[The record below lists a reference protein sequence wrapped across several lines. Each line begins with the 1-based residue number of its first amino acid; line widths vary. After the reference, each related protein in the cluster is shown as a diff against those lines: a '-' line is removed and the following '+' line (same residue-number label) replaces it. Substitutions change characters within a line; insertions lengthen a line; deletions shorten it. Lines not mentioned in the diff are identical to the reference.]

1 MLTESDVRARLDTW
15 TVPTLVRRNA
25 EQFGHTPA
33 LSWADDTH
41 TWADVRAQI
50 AAVAH
55 GLSAAGLRRGD
66 RMLIDISSRPEHWI
80 VDFAAVHL
88 GALPCTTY
96 ATLSTEQIRHVATH
110 SAATVIV
117 LEGAAQLH
125 RWRPVLDELPN
136 LRAVALLDAAAVP
149 DGESLFVSYDE
160 LRRGGQDLHRRDPD
174 VFENWTDTPQQADP
188 VCMIY
193 TSGTT
198 GAPKGVV
205 LSHENVLYQAAGQEL
220 IRPVEDHPRTVA
232 YLPLAHVA
240 ERVLGMYLLLLS
252 AGHATVCPDQAQLVP
267 TLTAVRPHGFFG
279 VPRVW
284 EKIAAGIQG
293 LLDGLPGEQRS
304 AIDQA
309 REVAS
314 TVYRIRADGGEPP
327 AEVADAFERAEGA
340 VLRPLRQQLGL
351 DQAERLG
358 SGAAPIPASVLEFFG
373 SLGMTIMEVWGLSET
388 TGAATSTLPA
398 KYRAGTVGMPMPGM
412 EARIAEDG
420 EVEVRGPLV
429 FLGYLGED
437 GDIRPDTDP
446 DGWLPTGDIGFFD
459 DDGFITITDRKKEL
473 IVTSSGKNVA
483 PSKAEG
489 LLRTHPL
496 VGYAAIIG
504 DRRPYITAL
513 LTLDEEAAPAWA
525 KARGLDA
532 TDVGELAAHPDVLA
546 ALEQAVEDAN
556 AQLARPEQIKRHR
569 VLARPW
575 TPESGELTPTMKL
588 KRRVI
593 GERYA
598 ADIEN
603 LYVTEGKVV
612 PS

>member
-1 MLTESDVRARLDTW
+1 MLTESDVRASLGDA
-15 TVPTLVRRNA
+15 TVPSLVRRNA
-25 EQFGHTPA
+25 ERCGDKPA
-33 LSWADDTH
+33 LSGSDGTH
-41 TWADVRAQI
+41 TWADVREQI

-55 GLSAAGLRRGD
+55 GLSAAGLGRGD
-66 RMLIDISSRPEHWI
+66 RMLIDVTSRPEHWI

-110 SAATVIV
+110 SAATVVV

-125 RWRPVLDELPN
+125 RWRPVLDALPN
-136 LRAVALLDAAAVP
+136 LRAVVVLDAAEIP
-149 DGESLFVSYDE
+149 EGESVFVSYDE
-160 LRRGGQDLHRRDPD
+160 LRRGGADLHRRDPAA
-174 VFENWTDTPQQADP
+174 VERWADTPRQSDP

-205 LSHENVLYQAAGQEL
+205 LSHENVLYQAAAQEL
-220 IRPVEDHPRTVA
+220 IRPVEDHPRMVA

-267 TLTAVRPHGFFG
+267 TLQKIRPHGFFG

-293 LLDGLPGEQRS
+293 ILGGLPEDQRA
-304 AIDQA
+304 AIERA
-309 REVAS
+309 REVAA
-314 TVYRIRADGGEPP
+314 TVYGIRADGGEPAP
-327 AEVADAFERAEGA
+327 EVADAFDRADRA
-340 VLRPLRQQLGL
+340 VLRPLREQLGL
-351 DQAERLG
+351 GEAERLG

-388 TGAATSTLPA
+388 TGAATSTLPTR
-398 KYRAGTVGMPMPGM
+398 YRAGTVGMPMPGM
-412 EARIAEDG
+412 AARIAEDG

-429 FLGYLGED
+429 FLGYLDDD
-437 GDIRPDTDP
+437 GGIRRDTDA
-446 DGWLPTGDIGFFD
+446 DGWLATGDIGSFD
-459 DDGFITITDRKKEL
+459 EDGFLTITDRKKEL
-473 IVTSSGKNVA
+473 IITSSGKNVS

-496 VGYAAIIG
+496 VGCAAVIG
-504 DRRPYITAL
+504 DQRPYVTAL
-513 LTLDEEAAPAWA
+513 LTLDEESAPAWA
-525 KARGLDA
+525 KARGIDT
-532 TDVGELAAHPDVLA
+532 TDLAELAEHPDVLA
-546 ALEQAVEDAN
+546 ALADAVETAN
-556 AQLARPEQIKRHR
+556 AELARPEQIKNHR
-569 VLARPW
+569 VLPQPW

-593 GERYA
+593 SDRYA
-598 ADIEN
+598 SAIASLYAD
-603 LYVTEGKVV
+603 GKA
-612 PS
+612 STS

>member
-1 MLTESDVRARLDTW
+1 MLTESDVRARLGDA
-15 TVPTLVRRNA
+15 TVPSLVLRNA
-25 EQFGHTPA
+25 EHHGDRPA
-33 LSWADDTH
+33 LTGADGTH
-41 TWADVRAQI
+41 TWAEVREQI

-55 GLSAAGLRRGD
+55 GLSAAGLGRGD
-66 RMLIDISSRPEHWI
+66 RMLIDVTSRPEHWI

-110 SAATVIV
+110 SAATIVV

-125 RWRPVLDELPN
+125 RWRPVLDTLPN
-136 LRAVALLDAAAVP
+136 LRAVVVLDTAAIP
-149 DGESLFVSYDE
+149 DGESVFVSYDE
-160 LRRGGQDLHRRDPD
+160 LLRGGADLHRRDPAAI
-174 VFENWTDTPQQADP
+174 ERWTAAPQQTDP

-198 GAPKGVV
+198 GTPKGVV
-205 LSHENVLYQAAGQEL
+205 LSHENVLYQAAAQEL
-220 IRPVEDHPRTVA
+220 IRPVEDHPRMVA

-240 ERVLGMYLLLLS
+240 ERVLGMYLLLFS

-267 TLTAVRPHGFFG
+267 TLTETRPHGFFG

-293 LLDGLPGEQRS
+293 ILGGLPEEQAA
-304 AIDQA
+304 AIEQA
-309 REVAS
+309 RDVAA
-314 TVYRIRADGGEPP
+314 TVYRVRADGGEPTP
-327 AEVADAFERAEGA
+327 EVAEAFDRADRT
-340 VLRPLRQQLGL
+340 VLRPLREQLGL
-351 DQAERLG
+351 GEAERLG

-388 TGAATSTLPA
+388 TGAATSTFPA
-398 KYRAGTVGMPMPGM
+398 KYRAGTVGLPMPGM
-412 EARIAEDG
+412 EARIAPDG

-429 FLGYLGED
+429 FLGYLDAD
-437 GDIRPDTDP
+437 GGIRPDTDA
-446 DGWLPTGDIGFFD
+446 DGWLATGDIGSFD
-459 DDGFITITDRKKEL
+459 DDGFLTITDRKKEL

-496 VGYAAIIG
+496 VGYAAVVG
-504 DRRPYITAL
+504 DGRPYVTAL

-525 KARGLDA
+525 KAHGIDT
-532 TDVGELAAHPDVLA
+532 TDLTELAGHPDVLTA
-546 ALEQAVEDAN
+546 IAGAVEATN
-556 AQLARPEQIKRHR
+556 AELARPEQIKRHR
-569 VLARPW
+569 VLPRPW
-575 TPESGELTPTMKL
+575 TPETGELTPTMKL

-593 GERYA
+593 DDRYA
-598 ADIEN
+598 DDIASLYAD
-603 LYVTEGKVV
+603 GKATA
-612 PS
+612 P